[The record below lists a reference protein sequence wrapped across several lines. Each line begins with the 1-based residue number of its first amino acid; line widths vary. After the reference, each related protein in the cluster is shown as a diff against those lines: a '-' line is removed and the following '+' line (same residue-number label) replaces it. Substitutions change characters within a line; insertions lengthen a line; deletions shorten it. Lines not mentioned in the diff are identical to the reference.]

1 MCDMYTCVTHISG
14 RFRWSLLLPWKT
26 MEAWHH
32 SNAPGRNGKRRNDMP
47 HGNLNVEHC
56 TVTPHS
62 AGAPLRASAA
72 TAATASAVAAAAGNG
87 LCQHSSACGCSST
100 VTPQPQLW
108 HHPRPPPPPI
118 SFRIGACA
126 AGQGDITQAPNRT
139 PSLGSCCRHAL
150 AAPLFCHLRDTRT
163 HPWPFQ
169 SMHDGLSRASIV
181 PCHTKTEHTRSPQT
195 QEIQS
200 HARSETCAI
209 RRLRP
214 FFQQQQQLHKCA
226 PVGAVFSSL
235 QMA

>member
-1 MCDMYTCVTHISG
+1 MWYTDEWAQTNAMNTLSPITL
-14 RFRWSLLLPWKT
+14 F
-26 MEAWHH
+26 H

-72 TAATASAVAAAAGNG
+72 TAATASAIAAAAGNG

-100 VTPQPQLW
+100 VTPQPQLR
-108 HHPRPPPPPI
+108 HHPRPPPPPT

-150 AAPLFCHLRDTRT
+150 AAPLFCHLRAC
-163 HPWPFQ
+163 HPHASLAFPEHARWPFQ
-169 SMHDGLSRASIV
+169 SIIDRALPYRNRAHAKSSNPGDPTSRQVRNLCNSQAAHFL
-181 PCHTKTEHTRSPQT
+181 P
-195 QEIQS
+195 
-200 HARSETCAI
+200 AA
-209 RRLRP
+209 
-214 FFQQQQQLHKCA
+214 A
-226 PVGAVFSSL
+226 A
-235 QMA
+235 AA